1 MAPAGEYTLGNT
13 VFSFSGRAVFV
24 TGGTQGI
31 GLATAEAFAR
41 AGADVAICARTQS
54 DIAKTCDVLEP
65 LGSGTV
71 HGIVADLADPEAP
84 SAVFSEVVEVF
95 SRVDVLV
102 NNAAAQGNFP
112 FPGMDV
118 ELWRWMAQVNLHAPF
133 ELSRLFVLALQ
144 ERCTGGAIVNMVTT
158 QVMRH
163 AKGRVGYGA
172 TKLGLVGITQ
182 TMALELAGTG
192 IRVNAVAPAFVEVPR
207 IVREFDDLEDRVAGM
222 PSGRLIRPDE
232 IATATLFLA
241 SDAAES
247 ISGVVLPVDGAHHL
261 DGTWVRD

>member
-1 MAPAGEYTLGNT
+1 MASVSYN
-13 VFSFSGRAVFV
+13 FSEHSVLV

-31 GLATAEAFAR
+31 GLSIAEAFVR
-41 AGADVAICARTQS
+41 AGANVAICART
-54 DIAKTCDVLEP
+54 KTDVATTCGSLKS
-65 LGSGTV
+65 LGAGAV
-71 HGIVADLADPEAP
+71 CGITADLAEPKAP
-84 SAVFSEVVEVF
+84 ASVFADAV
-95 SRVDVLV
+95 DHLGHIDILV

-112 FPGMDV
+112 FPEMDG
-118 ELWRWMAQVNLHAPF
+118 ELWRWMTEVNLHAPF

-144 ERCTGGAIVNMVTT
+144 KRGEGGSIVNMVTT

-192 IRVNAVAPAFVEVPR
+192 IRVNAVAPAFVDVPR
-207 IVREFDDLEDRVAGM
+207 VYRDFDDVEDRMAGM
-222 PSGRLIRPDE
+222 PSGRFIRPDE
-232 IATATLFLA
+232 IADATLFLA

-247 ISGVVLPVDGAHHL
+247 ISGVVLPVDGAHHI

>member
-1 MAPAGEYTLGNT
+1 MANVSYDFRGHSAL
-13 VFSFSGRAVFV
+13 V

-31 GLATAEAFAR
+31 GLSIAEAFVR
-41 AGADVAICARTQS
+41 AGANVAICARTGT
-54 DIAKTCDVLEP
+54 DITKTCESLRS
-65 LGSGTV
+65 LGAGTV
-71 HGIVADLADPEAP
+71 CGVTADLADPNAPASVFAEA
-84 SAVFSEVVEVF
+84 
-95 SRVDVLV
+95 VDCLGNVDILV

-112 FPGMDV
+112 FPEMNG
-118 ELWRWMAQVNLHAPF
+118 ERWRWMADVNLHAPY

-144 ERCTGGAIVNMVTT
+144 KRNQGGSIVNMVTT

-182 TMALELAGTG
+182 TMALELASTG
-192 IRVNAVAPAFVEVPR
+192 IRVNAVAPAFVDVPR
-207 IVREFDDLEDRVAGM
+207 VYRDFDDVEDRMAGM
-222 PSGRLIRPDE
+222 PSGRFIRPDE
-232 IATATLFLA
+232 IADATLFLA

-247 ISGVVLPVDGAHHL
+247 ISGVVLPVDGAHHI